1 MNNLVDKNGRT
12 IWFHGLPG
20 KLKPANAKSRT
31 FKSPKKKKVVKQKV
45 KIDPTEGLE
54 TNHNIVNNKLKSA
67 YPKKKIVLN
76 IDAIKSEPVYDTEV
90 NLKKEKPA
98 TAWF

>member
-45 KIDPTEGLE
+45 KIDPTEVLE
-54 TNHNIVNNKLKSA
+54 YS
-67 YPKKKIVLN
+67 
-76 IDAIKSEPVYDTEV
+76 
-90 NLKKEKPA
+90 
-98 TAWF
+98 